1 MPLGS
6 PLFVYLQFVYK
17 FVCFFRQKAAI
28 KVKYRDS
35 GVPFDYFAV
44 IITFQI
50 YYSTIH
56 LICQRGKTADD
67 RWSPLQS

>member
-1 MPLGS
+1 MPFVT

-35 GVPFDYFAV
+35 GDCFDYFAV
-44 IITFQI
+44 IITLQV
-50 YYSTIH
+50 YYSTIY
-56 LICQRGKTADD
+56 LICQGGKSSVG
-67 RWSPLQS
+67 RCVK